1 VSRFKI
7 GVQIG
12 IGFAVAILLMCVS
25 AGVTLTQQKVMN
37 AKYEETNHFEAIRIV
52 LHKYL
57 EAMVDQE
64 TGMRAYVATGDAGF
78 LAPLTSARA
87 NLPEIVATL
96 HDFTKEHPLLVASVA
111 NADEHAAA
119 VRSYFDSELVL
130 VRTGHQALAL
140 RQLGGGKTQ
149 FDAFRKAYAKGL
161 GETKGAVAGSAADYT
176 AAVARQTIGIVITT
190 LLASAILAGLAFF
203 LSRAIARRLST
214 VTNGLQSI
222 VDEDFAGLLGAYD
235 QLESGN
241 LRAEFSVKAH
251 PIDERGKDEIAQLA
265 KSYNALAGGLG
276 QSAQKFS
283 QTTERLRSVMRGVNA
298 ATAELTRTSTDV
310 STTSAQSS
318 LAVREISNI
327 IATVAGGASQQA
339 EGVQS
344 VSSAAEELSRTAAQI
359 ATGAVDQAI
368 AVQAAGSAVNR
379 LDEQITGFST
389 LGDALAQAAR
399 RAKDQSLGGTAAV
412 LETTSAMTALRDDAV
427 STGRAMAK
435 LEEKSAAVEEI
446 VSTIDEIADQ
456 TNLLA
461 LNAAIEA
468 ARAGEHG
475 RGFSVVADEVRK
487 LAERAASS
495 TRQINTILS
504 EIRRETSLTSAVVR
518 ASVTSMEAGL
528 NLASKASDALKN
540 VSEAIAETTR
550 IADDV
555 ANGAKTMRDVSSE
568 VTANVSSVSAVVEE
582 NAAAAQEMQRTTQL
596 LTAAMLPI
604 ADLAT
609 QQSTSASEVASSA
622 ATLSAQVEAIASAAG
637 QVHQQAETL
646 TDSVSGFRIDDPAGA
661 LGAAA
666 PANRQKQLGTTR
678 ALQRA

>member
-1 VSRFKI
+1 
-7 GVQIG
+7 
-12 IGFAVAILLMCVS
+12 
-25 AGVTLTQQKVMN
+25 
-37 AKYEETNHFEAIRIV
+37 
-52 LHKYL
+52 
-57 EAMVDQE
+57 
-64 TGMRAYVATGDAGF
+64 
-78 LAPLTSARA
+78 
-87 NLPEIVATL
+87 
-96 HDFTKEHPLLVASVA
+96 
-111 NADEHAAA
+111 
-119 VRSYFDSELVL
+119 
-130 VRTGHQALAL
+130 
-140 RQLGGGKTQ
+140 
-149 FDAFRKAYAKGL
+149 
-161 GETKGAVAGSAADYT
+161 
-176 AAVARQTIGIVITT
+176 
-190 LLASAILAGLAFF
+190 
-203 LSRAIARRLST
+203 LST